1 MHSLYKEFV
10 ERSRKIAD
18 LQYAAAV
25 LEWDKETYMPAQSA
39 EIRSQQ
45 IATLSETAHTWLIDP
60 AYENLMQQL
69 LEQKDLSENELDNV
83 KIRLKEVLRLKK
95 KTPAFV
101 RKMSETVSKAYHKWI
116 EARRKNDFSIYAPAL
131 EDLINLKKEEAEIYG
146 YEKHPYDALLQEYEE
161 SASVEMLDKVFA
173 DLLPGLS
180 KILEK
185 FQNKAKSTSFLHEKY
200 PIDVQFNWGK
210 YLADQMGLDKDK
222 TRLDISEHPFTTN
235 FSATD
240 VRITTRIDEN
250 DFSNNTWSTIHEGG
264 HALYE
269 LGLPIEE
276 YGLPLGIFASLSV
289 HESQSRFWEN
299 CVGKNSAFWNHY
311 LPEAQKFF
319 PEQLGNISL
328 DTFMQAVNQIEP
340 SLIRTEADEVTY
352 HFHIY
357 IRYLIE
363 KELIAGTISTKDISK
378 IWNEKYKELLGIEIP
393 DDKQGCLQDIHWSIG
408 SIGYFPTYSLG
419 SLYAAQFWDKLKNS
433 HPNIESDIAQ
443 GNLNTTLQ
451 WLRTNIHQYGKKY
464 DSEELCEKTTGAK
477 LDSTIFLK
485 YLEEKLT
492 SIYSL

>member
-1 MHSLYKEFV
+1 MDSLYTEFV
-10 ERSRKIAD
+10 EQSRKIAD

-25 LEWDKETYMPAQSA
+25 LEWDKETYMPAKSA

-60 AYENLMQQL
+60 AYENVMQQL

-131 EDLINLKKEEAEIYG
+131 EELINLKKEEAEIYG
-146 YEKHPYDALLQEYEE
+146 YEEHPYDALLQEYEE

-180 KILEK
+180 EILEK
-185 FQNKAKSTSFLHEKY
+185 YKNKNIDTHFLHKKY
-200 PIDVQFNWGK
+200 DAAKQLEWGK
-210 YLADQMGLDKDK
+210 YLAEQMGLDKDK

-276 YGLPLGIFASLSV
+276 YGLPLGTFTSLSI

-299 CVGKNSAFWNHY
+299 CVGKNGAFWYHY
-311 LPEAQKFF
+311 LPEAQRFF
-319 PEQLGNISL
+319 PEQLSEIKL
-328 DTFMQAVNQIEP
+328 EVFMQAVNRIEP

-378 IWNEKYKELLGIEIP
+378 IWNEKYKELLGIDVP
-393 DDKQGCLQDIHWSIG
+393 DDKSGCLQDIHWSIG
-408 SIGYFPTYSLG
+408 SLGYFPTYSLG
-419 SLYAAQFWDKLKNS
+419 SLYAAQFWDKLKSDN
-433 HPNIESDIAQ
+433 PNIESEISN

-451 WLRTNIHQYGKKY
+451 WLRQNIHQYGKKY
-464 DSEELCEKTTGAK
+464 DSEQLCKKVTDST

-485 YLEEKLT
+485 YLEDKF
-492 SIYSL
+492 SK